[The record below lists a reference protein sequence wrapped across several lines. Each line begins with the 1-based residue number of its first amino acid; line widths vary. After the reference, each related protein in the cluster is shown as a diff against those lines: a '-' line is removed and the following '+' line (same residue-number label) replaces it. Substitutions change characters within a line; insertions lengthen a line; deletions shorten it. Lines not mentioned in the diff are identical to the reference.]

1 MNAGMEQFLE
11 VFFEEAEEHLANLE
25 HLLLTL
31 DVDAPDREALNGIFR
46 AAHSIKGSSGMF
58 GFDDLT
64 AVTHVLETL
73 LDRIRSDQIALRSEM
88 IDVFLEARDVLAQ
101 LLACHKY
108 QSVDPGIPVEGTVAR
123 LQALIDSQAEA
134 PAAVAE
140 DSAYGLFTEPSAQT
154 DDEAFGFFD
163 DSVGQAPAETLG
175 DDAFGFFEDQPG
187 APQAPSAS
195 TPDEAYDLFDTETAS
210 PKEDAFGF
218 FDEQPGAPV
227 ESPEMVVETPS
238 YGVYAKAP
246 GSPETASTVIPAV
259 AVPPSDSNAPA
270 EDRRSGDRRSTD
282 RRAAGSPP
290 AAARPA
296 GDSESS
302 SIRVS
307 VEKIDSLINQ
317 VGELVITQAMLAQ
330 LTAGLDPAVFEKINQ
345 ALSQLEHNTR
355 ELQESVMSIRMLP
368 ISFIFN
374 RFPRV
379 VRDTASKL
387 GKKVELILQGE
398 HTELDKGVI
407 EKLTDP
413 LTHIIRNSVDHG
425 IEMPAERLAAGKP
438 EHGTVRLSAY
448 HQGGRIVVEI
458 NDDGKGLAR
467 DKILAKAREQGMAV
481 SDDMPDSEVW
491 QLIFMPGFSTAEVVT
506 DLSGRGVGMDVVRR
520 NISAIGGRID
530 IESLAGHGTRITIR
544 LPLTLAILD
553 GMIVAAGTVHY
564 VIPLTYIIES
574 LQPKAEDIRSMRGSQ
589 RTVIRVR
596 GEYLTLL
603 SLHRLLNLEGEPPA
617 PWEAIVLILEAEGRK
632 FALLVDDLI
641 GQQQVVIKSL
651 EQNFRRID
659 GITGATIMGDGSVA
673 LILDVD
679 ALPRLASHGEL
690 VNESCE

>member
-31 DVDAPDREALNGIFR
+31 DIAAPDREALDGIFR

-73 LDRIRSDQIALRSEM
+73 LDKIRSGQMALRVEM
-88 IDVFLEARDVLAQ
+88 IDVFLQSRDVLGQ
-101 LLACHKY
+101 LLVCHKHAKA
-108 QSVDPGIPVEGTVAR
+108 DPGIPVEATVSR
-123 LQALIDSQAEA
+123 LQTLIDSQY
-134 PAAVAE
+134 AAKTQLPSE
-140 DSAYGLFTEPSAQT
+140 TENAYGLFDALPDESEAVLAELDPQSAASHGVPE
-154 DDEAFGFFD
+154 DDEFGFFD
-163 DSVGQAPAETLG
+163 D
-175 DDAFGFFEDQPG
+175 QPG
-187 APQAPSAS
+187 APNQPAQIVNDDAYGLFLDAPAEHNEDAAGASAANLTQQHAAPASSNNTALNPAPSDRRAGDRRS
-195 TPDEAYDLFDTETAS
+195 
-210 PKEDAFGF
+210 
-218 FDEQPGAPV
+218 
-227 ESPEMVVETPS
+227 
-238 YGVYAKAP
+238 
-246 GSPETASTVIPAV
+246 
-259 AVPPSDSNAPA
+259 
-270 EDRRSGDRRSTD
+270 EDRRSVAPPLSTPAKPNGD
-282 RRAAGSPP
+282 A
-290 AAARPA
+290 
-296 GDSESS
+296 ESS

-330 LTAGLDPAVFEKINQ
+330 LTAGLDPSIFEKINQ
-345 ALSQLEHNTR
+345 ALGQLEHNTR

-425 IEMPAERLAAGKP
+425 IESPAERLAAGKP
-438 EHGTVRLSAY
+438 EHGTVRLSAF

-467 DKILAKAREQGMAV
+467 DKILAKAREKGMPIT
-481 SDDMPDSEVW
+481 DDMPDNEVW

-520 NISAIGGRID
+520 NICAIGGRID
-530 IESLAGHGTRITIR
+530 IDSYAGVGTRITIR

-553 GMIVAAGTVHY
+553 GMIVAAGDVHY

-574 LQPKAEDIRSMRGSQ
+574 LQPKFDDIRSMRGSQ

-603 SLHRLLNLEGEPPA
+603 SLHTLLNIEGEPPP
-617 PWEAIVLILEAEGRK
+617 PWKAIVLILEAEGRK

-679 ALPRLASHGEL
+679 ALPRLAGHGEL
-690 VNESCE
+690 AYDPDE

>member
-108 QSVDPGIPVEGTVAR
+108 QSVDPGIPVDGTVAR
-123 LQALIDSQAEA
+123 LQALIDSQSAMS
-134 PAAVAE
+134 AAAAE
-140 DSAYGLFTEPSAQT
+140 DSAYGLFTEPTTQT

-163 DSVGQAPAETLG
+163 EPVGQTPADTAG
-175 DDAFGFFEDQPG
+175 DDTFGFFDDQPG
-187 APQAPSAS
+187 APETLGAS
-195 TPDEAYDLFDTETAS
+195 TPDEAYGLFDTATAS
-210 PKEDAFGF
+210 PTEDAFGF

-227 ESPEMVVETPS
+227 ELPEMAVETPS

-246 GSPETASTVIPAV
+246 GSPVTPTAGAPV
-259 AVPPSDSNAPA
+259 SDSTPPA

-290 AAARPA
+290 AAPRPA

-438 EHGTVRLSAY
+438 EHGTVRLSAF

-574 LQPKAEDIRSMRGSQ
+574 LQPKADDIRSMRGSQ

-603 SLHRLLNLEGEPPA
+603 SLHSLLNLEDEPPA

-632 FALLVDDLI
+632 FALLVDDLV

-690 VNESCE
+690 VNESSE

>member
-1 MNAGMEQFLE
+1 MNVGMEQFLE

-108 QSVDPGIPVEGTVAR
+108 PSVDPSIPVEGTVAR
-123 LQALIDSQAEA
+123 LQALIDSQSAM
-134 PAAVAE
+134 PVAATE
-140 DSAYGLFTEPSAQT
+140 DSAYGLFDEPAAQT
-154 DDEAFGFFD
+154 EDEAFGFFD
-163 DSVGQAPAETLG
+163 DLPAETSG
-175 DDAFGFFEDQPG
+175 DDTFGFFDDQPG
-187 APQAPSAS
+187 APEPVSAP
-195 TPDEAYDLFDTETAS
+195 TPDEAYGLFETATAS
-210 PKEDAFGF
+210 PTEDAFGF

-227 ESPEMVVETPS
+227 ELPEMAVETPS

-246 GSPETASTVIPAV
+246 GSPVIATVAAPV
-259 AVPPSDSNAPA
+259 SDSTPPA

-290 AAARPA
+290 AAPRPA

-690 VNESCE
+690 VNESSE